1 MKKWFKKI
9 GAMLLAGAMAALLFA
24 GCSSDADVT
33 IDVNALADD
42 LRSSVTFNDDITKI
56 DDAGI
61 AMLYKDLDADLVVN
75 QAVYASSGAS
85 TRLALLICT
94 PMPSPI
100 GVMATSVPRENSDIP
115 RISSTAPA
123 TNIPSV
129 PTGIGATVT
138 LSSSMIAV
146 MGSTDPSDSL
156 IFSISILF
164 IHDLPVPA

>member
-85 TRLALLICT
+85 TEE
-94 PMPSPI
+94 I
-100 GVMATSVPRENSDIP
+100 GVFEAADAAGAEQIKTAVEARIQSQIDGYSDYGPDQVPRLNDTVLQTVGKYVIFCASDHNDQAEAAIEKY
-115 RISSTAPA
+115 TK
-123 TNIPSV
+123 
-129 PTGIGATVT
+129 
-138 LSSSMIAV
+138 
-146 MGSTDPSDSL
+146 
-156 IFSISILF
+156 
-164 IHDLPVPA
+164 